1 MLADYERVAVTG
13 GCGFIGRHLVR
24 ELVAQNKHVIV
35 LDRTH
40 TNEGNAG
47 GSVEY
52 RTVDIRDRESLVP
65 AMKDCEMMFHLAG
78 NPNGSQSVREPRVH
92 FEDNCLGTYN
102 VLEVAAQVGIRRLLY
117 VSSASS
123 YGIPRSFPMHETH
136 PTDPIVPYG
145 ASKLAGERFGVAFWH
160 ALGLPFL
167 AARPFCVYGPGDN
180 PAAALTEVN
189 RYLRWHLNHRP
200 IQIVGDKVRKT
211 RDFVHVSDLV
221 AGLLVI
227 ADKAETGEIF
237 NIGSGTE
244 TSMERLVQSIEKAT
258 GRAAEVTEITEIQED
273 TYRLVGDISNISRL
287 GYVPRVSLDDGVA
300 QLAAELG
307 PHPELPSVDTIFKLG
322 QSAEQLPADQ
332 P

>member
-1 MLADYERVAVTG
+1 MSGYWHTQGTL
-13 GCGFIGRHLVR
+13 GRFCRIRSYLTPARNHSVDAMSAIHTPSPEIPGSPPRPDMIIRGHLLNGHHR
-24 ELVAQNKHVIV
+24 P
-35 LDRTH
+35 DRSLWCIQ
-40 TNEGNAG
+40 ACR
-47 GSVEY
+47 
-52 RTVDIRDRESLVP
+52 RT
-65 AMKDCEMMFHLAG
+65 
-78 NPNGSQSVREPRVH
+78 
-92 FEDNCLGTYN
+92 
-102 VLEVAAQVGIRRLLY
+102 
-117 VSSASS
+117 
-123 YGIPRSFPMHETH
+123 
-136 PTDPIVPYG
+136 
-145 ASKLAGERFGVAFWH
+145 FGVAFWH

-307 PHPELPSVDTIFKLG
+307 PHPELPSVDTIFNLARVQSNSRQASCATGPLWGEVSG
-322 QSAEQLPADQ
+322 QQIPAARRHRWARASHG
-332 P
+332 